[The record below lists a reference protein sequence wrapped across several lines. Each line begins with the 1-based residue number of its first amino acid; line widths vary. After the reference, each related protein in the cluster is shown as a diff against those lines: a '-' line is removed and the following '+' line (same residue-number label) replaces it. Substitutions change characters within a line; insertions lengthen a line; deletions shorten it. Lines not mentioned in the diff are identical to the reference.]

1 METNLDGEIDRPC
14 SGHEAARPGGM
25 SRTSDVRVRKN
36 IGRNS
41 GRLATIDLAVPA
53 ILVTIDLAVPAI
65 LVTIDLAVPA
75 ILVTIDRRATHTL
88 RAAIGPLAVRVALV
102 VIDQVV
108 LGLRTPAGRRG
119 NLRNLGV
126 PPTISRSREQRVVP
140 Q

>member
-14 SGHEAARPGGM
+14 SGQEAARPGGT
-25 SRTSDVRVRKN
+25 SRTSDVRVRTN

-41 GRLATIDLAVPA
+41 DRLA
-53 ILVTIDLAVPAI
+53 
-65 LVTIDLAVPA
+65 TIDLAVPA

-102 VIDQVV
+102 VIDRVV
-108 LGLRTPAGRRG
+108 RGLRTPAGRLG

-126 PPTISRSREQRVVP
+126 PSTISRSREQRVVP

>member
-41 GRLATIDLAVPA
+41 GRLA
-53 ILVTIDLAVPAI
+53 TIDLAVPAI